1 MLKKSL
7 LAVAL
12 AFASS
17 GAFAA
22 AETYVMDNNH
32 TQVEFSW
39 NHFGFSNPVA
49 NFDNIEGSINYDA
62 DDITKSSVEVTIA
75 TSSINSHV
83 KDFNEHLASADFFD
97 VAKYPSSTFKS
108 TSVKKGAAD
117 NKLLVSGDLTIH
129 GVTKPVTIDATLNRA
144 APHLNAAL
152 SRAFPTAQ
160 WLAPGTGRLYGGA
173 SGVGRRWQL
182 LLGHGPSQ
190 GITELNSPLFRRFQQ
205 TGLAIHRQ
213 RTKFFLKLA
222 DKRLNAR
229 PHRIR
234 NSHP

>member
-1 MLKKSL
+1 MFKKSL

-144 APHLNAAL
+144 APHPM
-152 SRAFPTAQ
+152 SKQPTV
-160 WLAPGTGRLYGGA
+160 GFD
-173 SGVGRRWQL
+173 GVLFIKR
-182 LLGHGPSQ
+182 SDF
-190 GITELNSPLFRRFQQ
+190 GIGKYVPNVSDEV
-205 TGLAIHRQ
+205 
-213 RTKFFLKLA
+213 
-222 DKRLNAR
+222 
-229 PHRIR
+229 RIR
-234 NSHP
+234 ITTEASVAKQTSS

>member
-1 MLKKSL
+1 MFKKSL

-144 APHLNAAL
+144 APHPM
-152 SRAFPTAQ
+152 SKQPTVGFDGV
-160 WLAPGTGRLYGGA
+160 LFIKRSDFGIGKYVPNVSDEVRIRITTEA
-173 SGVGRRWQL
+173 SVAK
-182 LLGHGPSQ
+182 
-190 GITELNSPLFRRFQQ
+190 Q
-205 TGLAIHRQ
+205 TG
-213 RTKFFLKLA
+213 
-222 DKRLNAR
+222 
-229 PHRIR
+229 
-234 NSHP
+234 S

>member
-1 MLKKSL
+1 MLKQSL

-12 AFASS
+12 AFAAS

-144 APHLNAAL
+144 APHPM
-152 SRAFPTAQ
+152 SKQPTVGFDGV
-160 WLAPGTGRLYGGA
+160 LFIKRSDFGIGKYVPHVSDEVRIRITTEA
-173 SGVGRRWQL
+173 SVAK
-182 LLGHGPSQ
+182 
-190 GITELNSPLFRRFQQ
+190 Q
-205 TGLAIHRQ
+205 TG
-213 RTKFFLKLA
+213 
-222 DKRLNAR
+222 
-229 PHRIR
+229 
-234 NSHP
+234 S

>member
-12 AFASS
+12 VFASS

-22 AETYVMDNNH
+22 AETYVMDNHH

-49 NFDNIEGSINYDA
+49 NFDQIEGSINYDA
-62 DDITKSSVEVTIA
+62 DDITKSSVEATITTA
-75 TSSINSHV
+75 SINSHV
-83 KDFNEHLASADFFD
+83 KDLDEHLSSADFFD
-97 VAKYPSSTFKS
+97 VAKYPTATFKS

-144 APHLNAAL
+144 APHPM
-152 SRAFPTAQ
+152 SKQPTVGFDGV
-160 WLAPGTGRLYGGA
+160 LFIKRSDFGIGKYVPNVSDEVRIRITTEA
-173 SGVGRRWQL
+173 SVAK
-182 LLGHGPSQ
+182 
-190 GITELNSPLFRRFQQ
+190 Q
-205 TGLAIHRQ
+205 TG
-213 RTKFFLKLA
+213 
-222 DKRLNAR
+222 
-229 PHRIR
+229 
-234 NSHP
+234 S

>member
-144 APHLNAAL
+144 APHPM
-152 SRAFPTAQ
+152 SKQPTV
-160 WLAPGTGRLYGGA
+160 GFD
-173 SGVGRRWQL
+173 GVLFIKR
-182 LLGHGPSQ
+182 SDF
-190 GITELNSPLFRRFQQ
+190 GIGKYVPNVSDEV
-205 TGLAIHRQ
+205 
-213 RTKFFLKLA
+213 
-222 DKRLNAR
+222 
-229 PHRIR
+229 RIR
-234 NSHP
+234 ITTEATPS

>member
-1 MLKKSL
+1 MFKKSL

-144 APHLNAAL
+144 APQPM
-152 SRAFPTAQ
+152 SKQPTVGFDGV
-160 WLAPGTGRLYGGA
+160 LFIKRSDFGIGKYVPNVSDEVRIRITTEA
-173 SGVGRRWQL
+173 SVAK
-182 LLGHGPSQ
+182 
-190 GITELNSPLFRRFQQ
+190 Q
-205 TGLAIHRQ
+205 TG
-213 RTKFFLKLA
+213 
-222 DKRLNAR
+222 
-229 PHRIR
+229 
-234 NSHP
+234 S

>member
-1 MLKKSL
+1 MFKNSL

-75 TSSINSHV
+75 TSSINIHV

-144 APHLNAAL
+144 APHPM
-152 SRAFPTAQ
+152 SKQPTVGFDGV
-160 WLAPGTGRLYGGA
+160 LFIKRSDFGIGKYVPNVSDEVRIRITTEA
-173 SGVGRRWQL
+173 SVAK
-182 LLGHGPSQ
+182 
-190 GITELNSPLFRRFQQ
+190 Q
-205 TGLAIHRQ
+205 TG
-213 RTKFFLKLA
+213 
-222 DKRLNAR
+222 
-229 PHRIR
+229 
-234 NSHP
+234 S

>member
-1 MLKKSL
+1 MFKKSL

-22 AETYVMDNNH
+22 AETYVMDNHH

-144 APHLNAAL
+144 APHPM
-152 SRAFPTAQ
+152 SKQPTVGFDGV
-160 WLAPGTGRLYGGA
+160 LFIKRSDFGIGKYVPNVSDEVRIRITTEA
-173 SGVGRRWQL
+173 SVAK
-182 LLGHGPSQ
+182 
-190 GITELNSPLFRRFQQ
+190 Q
-205 TGLAIHRQ
+205 TG
-213 RTKFFLKLA
+213 
-222 DKRLNAR
+222 
-229 PHRIR
+229 
-234 NSHP
+234 S

>member
-12 AFASS
+12 VFASR

-22 AETYVMDNNH
+22 AETSVMDNHH

-49 NFDNIEGSINYDA
+49 NFDQIEGSINYDA
-62 DDITKSSVEVTIA
+62 DDITKSSVEATITTA
-75 TSSINSHV
+75 SINSHV
-83 KDFNEHLASADFFD
+83 KDLDEHLSSADFFD
-97 VAKYPSSTFKS
+97 VAKYPTATFKS

-144 APHLNAAL
+144 APHPM
-152 SRAFPTAQ
+152 SKQPTVGFDGV
-160 WLAPGTGRLYGGA
+160 LFIKRSDFGIGKYVPNVSDEVRIRITTEA
-173 SGVGRRWQL
+173 SVAK
-182 LLGHGPSQ
+182 
-190 GITELNSPLFRRFQQ
+190 Q
-205 TGLAIHRQ
+205 TG
-213 RTKFFLKLA
+213 
-222 DKRLNAR
+222 
-229 PHRIR
+229 
-234 NSHP
+234 S

>member
-144 APHLNAAL
+144 APHPM
-152 SRAFPTAQ
+152 SKQPTVGFDGV
-160 WLAPGTGRLYGGA
+160 LFIKRSDFGIGKYVPNVSDEVRIRITTEA
-173 SGVGRRWQL
+173 SVAK
-182 LLGHGPSQ
+182 
-190 GITELNSPLFRRFQQ
+190 Q
-205 TGLAIHRQ
+205 TG
-213 RTKFFLKLA
+213 
-222 DKRLNAR
+222 
-229 PHRIR
+229 
-234 NSHP
+234 S

>member
-12 AFASS
+12 VFASS

-22 AETYVMDNNH
+22 AETYVMDNHH

-49 NFDNIEGSINYDA
+49 NFDQIEGSINYDA
-62 DDITKSSVEVTIA
+62 DDITKSSVEATITTA
-75 TSSINSHV
+75 SINSHV
-83 KDFNEHLASADFFD
+83 KDLDEHLSSADFFD
-97 VAKYPSSTFKS
+97 VAKYPTATFKS

-144 APHLNAAL
+144 APHPM
-152 SRAFPTAQ
+152 SKQPTVGFDGV
-160 WLAPGTGRLYGGA
+160 LFIKRSDFGMSKYLP
-173 SGVGRRWQL
+173 GVGDEVQ
-182 LLGHGPSQ
+182 
-190 GITELNSPLFRRFQQ
+190 ITIQVEAS
-205 TGLAIHRQ
+205 
-213 RTKFFLKLA
+213 K
-222 DKRLNAR
+222 D
-229 PHRIR
+229 
-234 NSHP
+234 

>member
-22 AETYVMDNNH
+22 AETYVMDNHH

-62 DDITKSSVEVTIA
+62 DDITKSSVEETIA

-144 APHLNAAL
+144 APHPM
-152 SRAFPTAQ
+152 SKQPTVGFDGV
-160 WLAPGTGRLYGGA
+160 LFIKRSDFGIGKYVPNVSDEVRIRITTEA
-173 SGVGRRWQL
+173 SVAK
-182 LLGHGPSQ
+182 
-190 GITELNSPLFRRFQQ
+190 Q
-205 TGLAIHRQ
+205 TG
-213 RTKFFLKLA
+213 
-222 DKRLNAR
+222 
-229 PHRIR
+229 
-234 NSHP
+234 S

>member
-22 AETYVMDNNH
+22 AETYVMDNHH

-144 APHLNAAL
+144 APHPM
-152 SRAFPTAQ
+152 SKQPTVGFDGV
-160 WLAPGTGRLYGGA
+160 LFIKRSDFGIGKYVPNVSDEVRIRITTEA
-173 SGVGRRWQL
+173 SVAK
-182 LLGHGPSQ
+182 
-190 GITELNSPLFRRFQQ
+190 Q
-205 TGLAIHRQ
+205 TG
-213 RTKFFLKLA
+213 
-222 DKRLNAR
+222 
-229 PHRIR
+229 
-234 NSHP
+234 S

>member
-62 DDITKSSVEVTIA
+62 DDITKSSVEVTTA
-75 TSSINSHV
+75 TSRISTSTWP
-83 KDFNEHLASADFFD
+83 A
-97 VAKYPSSTFKS
+97 PTSSTSPS
-108 TSVKKGAAD
+108 TRVR
-117 NKLLVSGDLTIH
+117 H
-129 GVTKPVTIDATLNRA
+129 
-144 APHLNAAL
+144 
-152 SRAFPTAQ
+152 SRA
-160 WLAPGTGRLYGGA
+160 
-173 SGVGRRWQL
+173 RR
-182 LLGHGPSQ
+182 
-190 GITELNSPLFRRFQQ
+190 
-205 TGLAIHRQ
+205 
-213 RTKFFLKLA
+213 
-222 DKRLNAR
+222 
-229 PHRIR
+229 
-234 NSHP
+234 